1 MEALGVAMAAGQA
14 DGVGVW
20 DLYKEPETA
29 ITHDVFIPTT
39 THEGKQIKV
48 QALVHILSGINIILD
63 TQLTKSL
70 PRN

>member
-14 DGVGVW
+14 DGIGVW

-39 THEGKQIKV
+39 THEGKAV
-48 QALVHILSGINIILD
+48 QGESSCSTDFQG
-63 TQLTKSL
+63 
-70 PRN
+70 